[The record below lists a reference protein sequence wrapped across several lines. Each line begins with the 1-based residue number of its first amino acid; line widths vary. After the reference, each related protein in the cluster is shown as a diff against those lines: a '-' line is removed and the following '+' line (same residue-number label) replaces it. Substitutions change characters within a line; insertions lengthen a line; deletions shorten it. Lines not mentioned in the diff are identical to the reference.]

1 MGEELKQIVDAA
13 IEMRQLQ
20 RKYFRT
26 RDKDIL
32 ILRVRQPKK
41 NSIGCLK
48 VTLIQN
54 CSNGEKGCHNKRNTL
69 LSRLQTFNGGLEI

>member
-32 ILRVRQPKK
+32 IKSKAAEDKLDRLLEGYTNPK
-41 NSIGCLK
+41 L
-48 VTLIQN
+48 
-54 CSNGEKGCHNKRNTL
+54 
-69 LSRLQTFNGGLEI
+69 F